1 MKLLALEAGTAAALA
16 CIDEGEA
23 VAVLPLEDARRL
35 SGALPAA
42 FDDILNRAGW
52 TRADVE
58 ALAVGIG
65 PGSWTSL
72 RIALAT
78 MKTWA
83 QSAGL
88 PLAGVPSYDAAAIAA
103 WSALP
108 AEFRENAAMLLVAGA
123 SRPGE
128 IYAKWFYGEDSG
140 IAVAQPE
147 RIATPREAL
156 DIAFVEALS
165 QELKTPVVVVGGASQ
180 QIIEAAQNNGDA
192 IVAVT
197 LAPEAV
203 ALAIAQ
209 LGEAAI
215 EAGAGNP
222 LEVMPLY
229 LAPSAAERNLGLA

>member
-16 CIDEGEA
+16 CIEDGEA
-23 VAVLPLEDARRL
+23 VAVLPLEDARKL

-42 FDDILNRAGW
+42 FDDVLNRAGW
-52 TRADVE
+52 TRDQVE
-58 ALAVGIG
+58 GLAVGVG

-83 QSAGL
+83 QSREI

-108 AEFRENAAMLLVAGA
+108 AEFRESAAMLLVAGA

-128 IYAKWFYGEDSG
+128 IYAKWFYGEDAG
-140 IAVAQPE
+140 IVVAQSE

-156 DIAFVEALS
+156 DIAAVESMS
-165 QELKTPVVVVGGASQ
+165 QGLKTPLVVVGGASQ
-180 QIIEAAQNNGDA
+180 QIIEAAQTNGDA
-192 IVAVT
+192 LVAIT
-197 LAPEAV
+197 LAPEAI

-215 EAGAGNP
+215 EVGAGDP
-222 LEVMPLY
+222 LDVMPLY